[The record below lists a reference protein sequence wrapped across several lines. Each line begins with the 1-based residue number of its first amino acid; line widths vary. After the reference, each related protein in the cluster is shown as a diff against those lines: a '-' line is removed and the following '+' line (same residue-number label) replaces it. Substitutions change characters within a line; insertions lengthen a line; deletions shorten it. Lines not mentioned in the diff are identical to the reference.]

1 MITVIVSLF
10 DKKSRVYKNPF
21 FVANTEVAVRSLGG
35 AVNAKE
41 PSDLTQ
47 FPEDF
52 SLHQIGTFDDET
64 GVITPIG
71 APVHICNAIQL
82 QKPAFSGAGIS
93 GLDEPTAIQ
102 QATARAEVAEAA
114 CKLLRAELSAR
125 PVNLIKEK

>member
-82 QKPAFSGAGIS
+82 QKPVYSGA
-93 GLDEPTAIQ
+93 DEPTAIQ